1 MQAIDGSVSHDLD
14 IQVFL
19 QGKVLWTLIA
29 HFICSYT
36 VFSIFSFWQ
45 PLYDTSEKVL
55 QLTQGMV
62 EKLRYFNLLELCLC
76 VLFKQSVL
84 TVVLKTSCTEQRDL
98 TLSTQ
103 NRHLLSHGSIENARF
118 SKEAASDNGIL
129 VTNKCK

>member
-1 MQAIDGSVSHDLD
+1 MAGIFPVQAIDGSVSHDLD

-29 HFICSYT
+29 HFICSYS

-62 EKLRYFNLLELCLC
+62 EK
-76 VLFKQSVL
+76 
-84 TVVLKTSCTEQRDL
+84 
-98 TLSTQ
+98 
-103 NRHLLSHGSIENARF
+103 
-118 SKEAASDNGIL
+118 
-129 VTNKCK
+129 